1 MRFYFILQY
10 RMLNRQMT
18 DFGIIPALGYVFVLA
33 AFIGF
38 SLLLFNRI
46 ASAEYIY
53 IITGLSL
60 LVRLG
65 ETKRNQFLKTCF
77 RDHGYYKARIIENGL
92 IVLPFAVF
100 LASKEMYI
108 HALIIVFI
116 AALFALFTFAG
127 RSGFTIPTPFGKKPF
142 EFTVGFRNSFLAVVL
157 AYFMVIMAVYAGNF
171 NLGIAA
177 LILVFL
183 TCITFYLNPEKE
195 FYVWIYNQ
203 GPGKFI
209 LGKIT
214 IAWLYSTFLSLP
226 IAIGLSAFFPDR
238 FLIIAGFLALGYI
251 YLSTIILAKYSS
263 FPHQI
268 NLPHFIILAVSVW
281 FPPLLLAV
289 IPFFYRQSVKRLKP
303 ILA

>member
-18 DFGIIPALGYVFVLA
+18 DFGIIPVLGYVFVLA
-33 AFIGF
+33 AFSGF
-38 SLLLFNRI
+38 SLILFNRI
-46 ASAEYIY
+46 AFAEYIY

-77 RDHGYYKARIIENGL
+77 PDNGYCKIRIFENM
-92 IVLPFAVF
+92 IMVLPFAIF
-100 LASKEMYI
+100 MAIKEMYL
-108 HALIIVFI
+108 HALIMM
-116 AALFALFTFAG
+116 AAAGLFAFFAISG

-142 EFTVGFRNSFLAVVL
+142 EFTLGFRNSLLAVFL
-157 AYFMVIMAVYAGNF
+157 AYFLVIMAVYAGNF

-183 TCITFYLNPEKE
+183 TCITFYFNPENE
-195 FYVWIYNQ
+195 FFVWIFNRS
-203 GPGKFI
+203 PGKF
-209 LGKIT
+209 LFGKIA
-214 IAWLYSTFLSLP
+214 IALLYSTCLSLP
-226 IAIGLSAFFPDR
+226 VAIGLSVFFPGQ
-238 FLIIAGFLALGYI
+238 FLIIAGFQALGYI

-268 NLPHFIILAVSVW
+268 SLPQFIILALSVW

-303 ILA
+303 ILT